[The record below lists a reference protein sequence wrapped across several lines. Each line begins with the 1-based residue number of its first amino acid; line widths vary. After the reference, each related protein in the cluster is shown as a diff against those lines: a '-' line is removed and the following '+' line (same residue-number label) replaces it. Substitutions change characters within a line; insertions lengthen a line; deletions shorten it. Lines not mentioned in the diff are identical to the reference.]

1 MRVLTD
7 TNLFIAYLLK
17 PRDDSVVS
25 LLLDAVIEEDV
36 ILLMPAELLAE
47 INHTIKRKPH
57 LIRVITKERLDK
69 FLSLLQSICEEIP
82 LITTAIPAITR
93 DPKDDYLIAY
103 ALVSKADY
111 LVTGDKD
118 LLVLEQVESVKIVD
132 AREFR
137 QVLGHTA

>member
-25 LLLDAVIEEDV
+25 FLFDAIIEGQV
-36 ILLMPAELLAE
+36 TLLMPAELLVE
-47 INHTIKRKPH
+47 ISQTIKRKPH
-57 LIRVITKERLDK
+57 LIRVITKERLDR

-82 LITTAIPAITR
+82 LITTAIPALTR

-103 ALVSKADY
+103 ALVGEADY

-118 LLVLEQVESVKIVD
+118 LLVLGQVETVRIVD

-137 QVLGHTA
+137 QILGYES